1 MVLDKQKI
9 GQKLLTGRT
18 GGGVGVS
25 YGLVRYKQV
34 GEGKSVPRPSPRADG
49 QHANL
54 SHGKKMGLGTDH

>member
-1 MVLDKQKI
+1 M
-9 GQKLLTGRT
+9 KLLTGRT

-54 SHGKKMGLGTDH
+54 SRGKKMGLGTDH